1 MSKKRHPLS
10 QEFGDIPTAL
20 LKEESPVPKPTTTAK
35 GKHKKSAIVV
45 QETKD
50 ASVKEQNDKAVQDA
64 VIAKIMASIKEQ
76 MTKKN
81 ETNATGDMT
90 KGATPHQSP
99 EVTNTTRALLQH
111 TGPVHNVSTLT
122 STSSSGVNCLPAQTG
137 TRLVMTSVTAA
148 PSGGGVKN
156 GSALSP
162 GNVAA
167 VSLLRSTVAPPCSVV
182 SVSGVAQQNGVQTV
196 IANPAQLIAASG
208 GQLHLIGNQL
218 VCLAPANTVG
228 ASSLSSQ
235 QTKNLLGVVGTSVQR
250 QPLQFSVMSQ
260 QVAPSTTIAAV
271 AMTTSSAPFL
281 SSVGSLESGQTSAS
295 DVVSDNFELTEEVVG
310 GGENTDSPPM
320 PLDDVL
326 TSDEYDVPMYSE
338 TMPADLDSMNATAL
352 EHAYFSSRTDV
363 TPSETPAQ
371 PTPTDTEMSKKVCQI
386 FLWLHLCPAERFKSG
401 SVIT

>member
-20 LKEESPVPKPTTTAK
+20 LKEDSPVPKPPTTAK

-45 QETKD
+45 PETKV
-50 ASVKEQNDKAVQDA
+50 ASTKEQNDKAVQDA

-81 ETNATGDMT
+81 ETNTTGDTT
-90 KGATPHQSP
+90 KAATSP
-99 EVTNTTRALLQH
+99 EVTNTTQALLQP
-111 TGPVHNVSTLT
+111 TGPVHTVTTLT
-122 STSSSGVNCLPAQTG
+122 STSGSGVNCVPAQTG
-137 TRLVMTSVTAA
+137 TRLVMTNVTAA
-148 PSGGGVKN
+148 GGGAKN
-156 GSALSP
+156 GSVISP

-182 SVSGVAQQNGVQTV
+182 AQQNGVQTV
-196 IANPAQLIAASG
+196 IANPAQLLAASG

-218 VCLAPANTVG
+218 VCLAPANT
-228 ASSLSSQ
+228 SQ

-260 QVAPSTTIAAV
+260 QVAPPTTIAAV

-363 TPSETPAQ
+363 TPSETSAQ
-371 PTPTDTEMSKKVCQI
+371 PTTTDTEVAKKVCQI
-386 FLWLHLCPAERFKSG
+386 FPWLHLCPVERFKSG
-401 SVIT
+401 GVIT